1 MGVLDEAIK
10 HHLELKRRHGADPS
24 EVAELELEALG
35 EGLDAAQ
42 PLPQPRPRLREDAHL
57 SQLEGEDD
65 GLDQLRAEF
74 SRAGTPRNDQA
85 PHLHEETME
94 IDIPSLFGE
103 VAEDQGQSVAF
114 RY

>member
-24 EVAELELEALG
+24 EVAELEQEALG
-35 EGLDAAQ
+35 EDLRAAK
-42 PLPQPRPRLREDAHL
+42 E
-57 SQLEGEDD
+57 D

-74 SRAGTPRNDQA
+74 GDPRPSDPRPSDPSPSA
-85 PHLHEETME
+85 THFSSHLHEETME
-94 IDIPSLFGE
+94 IDVPSLFSE
-103 VAEDQGQSVAF
+103 PQQEHAKSVAF